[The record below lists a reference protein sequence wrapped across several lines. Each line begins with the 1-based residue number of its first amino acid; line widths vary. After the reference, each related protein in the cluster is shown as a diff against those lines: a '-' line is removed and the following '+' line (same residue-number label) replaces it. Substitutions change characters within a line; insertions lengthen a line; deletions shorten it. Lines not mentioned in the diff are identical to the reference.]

1 MEYPLKIN
9 IVIDFNNGEMV
20 SVNCTDD
27 EAVLDT
33 VRVRKSTDGKK
44 PEFELWTHMGMLKD

>member
-20 SVNCTDD
+20 SVHCTDD
-27 EAVLDT
+27 EAVLES
-33 VRVRKSTDGKK
+33 VRVRKSTDGKVS
-44 PEFELWTHMGMLKD
+44 ETEMYSHMGMLKD

>member
-20 SVNCTDD
+20 RVYSTNDEVVLNSATVN
-27 EAVLDT
+27 
-33 VRVRKSTDGKK
+33 KSIDGKETEV
-44 PEFELWTHMGMLKD
+44 EFWTHMGMLKD